1 MNKTNQHTKPTPQ
14 FNYSEIII
22 LIISILTHLFFLST
36 LNFLKDYPTRLV
48 TAVQIR
54 LAKDSVSPSNK
65 VHLPSI
71 IQFPENPLESQ
82 QIVDLEDFS
91 ELEFDSIEMPAEII
105 VPPED
110 EVELDL
116 EKLIQQSESKLS
128 LISMP
133 SASLPKGEPNSA
145 TVTSALNPNL
155 AAVVDQEGQNFERQD
170 VPSFSKIKLN
180 DEEFSGV
187 ISKQKQGT
195 EFDDQRYENRMNAR
209 REVKSNLP
217 EGYFFS
223 ESIMDREASE
233 SKRQSGKLTNWIGE
247 AQASSISN
255 GQQRLLGLGGDGFFT
270 LSNYQWPYESYMG
283 RWAKHLRYAW
293 NSQPPE
299 DYIQGL
305 QPNGGNVG
313 IKVQLSLLGELE
325 SFEIIS
331 SFGSSSQMEES
342 VVNAIL
348 SVSQLPPLP
357 DTFQDES
364 LLVSFRFIYPPLK
377 SVFSERN

>member
-1 MNKTNQHTKPTPQ
+1 M
-14 FNYSEIII
+14 
-22 LIISILTHLFFLST
+22 
-36 LNFLKDYPTRLV
+36 
-48 TAVQIR
+48 
-54 LAKDSVSPSNK
+54 
-65 VHLPSI
+65 PSI

-255 GQQRLLGLGGDGFFT
+255 GQQGLLGLGGDGFFT

>member
-1 MNKTNQHTKPTPQ
+1 M
-14 FNYSEIII
+14 II

-209 REVKSNLP
+209 REVKSNLT

-233 SKRQSGKLTNWIGE
+233 SKRQSGKPTNWIGE

-255 GQQRLLGLGGDGFFT
+255 GQQGLLGLGGDGFFT

-313 IKVQLSLLGELE
+313 IKVQLSLQGELE